1 MSRQI
6 SSRWGLC
13 SGSVSVIFG
22 RTVSNQTGV
31 CRHTHV
37 LTPQQDTSKHSVV
50 AVQRAAVP
58 AMVSELVL
66 ALSNPLLGA
75 LTDGL
80 HDVWVALAELPLLV
94 D

>member
-1 MSRQI
+1 M
-6 SSRWGLC
+6 
-13 SGSVSVIFG
+13 
-22 RTVSNQTGV
+22 
-31 CRHTHV
+31 
-37 LTPQQDTSKHSVV
+37 V

-66 ALSNPLLGA
+66 ALSDPLLGA

-94 D
+94 HQAWDVVTDHTGPQRTDVPDNAKNKRNL

>member
-6 SSRWGLC
+6 SSRWGSC
-13 SGSVSVIFG
+13 ADSVSVIFAC
-22 RTVSNQTGV
+22 TISNKTGV

-37 LTPQQDTSKHSVV
+37 LTPEKDTSKHSVV
-50 AVQRAAVP
+50 AVQCAAVP
-58 AMVSELVL
+58 AMVSKLVL

-80 HDVWVALAELPLLV
+80 HDVWVPLAELPLLV
-94 D
+94 H